1 MLSKLWEVSVSATT
15 IRTGIF
21 TTGHFMIDI
30 FVISMITGA
39 TIEKATL
46 ASLLGP
52 LLNGIWF
59 WFIDRWWTQKHA
71 DNENKISLQPKS
83 IQENVKLT

>member
-1 MLSKLWEVSVSATT
+1 MLNKLWEVSISATT

-21 TTGHFMIDI
+21 TTGHFMIDV
-30 FVISMITGA
+30 FVISMIAGA
-39 TIEKATL
+39 PIERATA

-52 LLNGIWF
+52 LLNGVWF

-71 DNENKISLQPKS
+71 DNENQISLNHKS
-83 IQENVKLT
+83 IPQNVNLT